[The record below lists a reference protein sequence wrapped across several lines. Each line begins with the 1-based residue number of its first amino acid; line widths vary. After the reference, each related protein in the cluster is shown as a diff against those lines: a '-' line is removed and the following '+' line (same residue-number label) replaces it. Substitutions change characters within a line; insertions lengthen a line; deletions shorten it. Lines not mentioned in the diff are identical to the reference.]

1 MQFKFRLAYY
11 LFGFMIGGF
20 LMYYIFNGKGAD
32 FCYMPNCRVLKNIRA
47 KGLTI
52 SKEAQQTLK
61 EGWVTQTDV
70 DNTVLYGDVDFSRS
84 KKPANGGGK
93 LYIIEGKTTNN
104 ELIDVEVANFEDKAV
119 LLNVKKQ

>member
-20 LMYYIFNGKGAD
+20 LMYYIFNGKGAE
-32 FCYMPNCRVLKNIRA
+32 FCYLPNCRVKKNIRE

-61 EGWVTQTDV
+61 AGWVTQSDV
-70 DNTVLYGDVDFSRS
+70 DNTLLYGDVDFSRS
-84 KKPANGGGK
+84 KKPLKAGGK
-93 LYIIEGKTTNN
+93 LYIIEGKTINN
-104 ELIDVEVANFEDKAV
+104 QPIDIEIANFEDKAV
-119 LLNVKKQ
+119 LIDVKKQ

>member
-20 LMYYIFNGKGAD
+20 LMYYIFNGKEAE
-32 FCYMPNCRVLKNIRA
+32 FCYLPNCRVKKNIRE

-61 EGWVTQTDV
+61 AGWVTQTDV
-70 DNTVLYGDVDFSRS
+70 DNTILYGDVDFSRS
-84 KKPANGGGK
+84 KKPLKTGGK
-93 LYIIEGKTTNN
+93 LYIIEGKTINN
-104 ELIDVEVANFEDKAV
+104 QPIDVEVANFDDKAI
-119 LLNVKKQ
+119 LINIKKR